1 MLMAQIGTPE
11 VREKEYIFIT
21 PLEHGLSCKLVNRK
35 DSNYKYKLSKCY
47 KYLDKAVEKGGNK
60 DLYTS
65 DYIVSRVLA
74 AQNDFWISVDEDD
87 EIVGCIIVEDKSYPL
102 SPGVSV
108 EALGGSFNFL
118 IVVPMIEEYY
128 KGLGYKFVE
137 LTGRKGWERKLQPLG
152 YEFKSVIIRKKI

>member
-1 MLMAQIGTPE
+1 M
-11 VREKEYIFIT
+11 
-21 PLEHGLSCKLVNRK
+21 HGLSCKLVNRK
-35 DSNYKYKLSKCY
+35 DPNYKYKLSQCY

-74 AQNDFWISVDEDD
+74 AQND

-128 KGLGYKFVE
+128 KNLGYKFVE

>member
-35 DSNYKYKLSKCY
+35 DPNYKYKLSQCY

-87 EIVGCIIVEDKSYPL
+87 EIVGCQDETACD
-102 SPGVSV
+102 
-108 EALGGSFNFL
+108 
-118 IVVPMIEEYY
+118 
-128 KGLGYKFVE
+128 
-137 LTGRKGWERKLQPLG
+137 
-152 YEFKSVIIRKKI
+152 